1 MSAPRKISRD
11 EQALR
16 RRFNQLKRAHKK
28 AEKEM
33 WQTWWKICDLM
44 YRKDPAEGER

>member
-1 MSAPRKISRD
+1 MSAPRKINRD

-16 RRFNQLKRAHKK
+16 RKFNRLGRAHNK

-33 WQTWWKICDLM
+33 WQTWWKIRDLM
-44 YRKDPAEGER
+44 YRKEPEE